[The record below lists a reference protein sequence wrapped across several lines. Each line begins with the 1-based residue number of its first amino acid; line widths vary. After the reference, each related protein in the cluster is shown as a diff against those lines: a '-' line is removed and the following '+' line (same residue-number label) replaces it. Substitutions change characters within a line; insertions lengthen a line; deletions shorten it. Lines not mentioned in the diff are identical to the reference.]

1 MERAQSRLRAT
12 ERIAAHLL
20 KSGLAETS
28 LRELASAAG
37 ISDRMLLYYFDN
49 KVDVISS
56 ALTNVAADLAQVLGQ
71 AVPEG
76 TKLTPM
82 ALVDRM
88 SRLISSKQVKPFMS
102 LWLEVV
108 AAAARGGKPY
118 AHVAGQI
125 ATGFLDWAE
134 SRLVETTES
143 RRATAAMILAMIDG
157 LALIE
162 ACTDARLTQQAA
174 ARMRQLALS

>member
-1 MERAQSRLRAT
+1 MRRAQSRVQAT
-12 ERIAAHLL
+12 ERIATHLL
-20 KSGLAETS
+20 RSGLARTS
-28 LRELASAAG
+28 LRELAGAAG
-37 ISDRMLLYYFDN
+37 ISDRMLLYYFED
-49 KVDVISS
+49 KVDVLSS
-56 ALTNVAADLAQVLGQ
+56 ALKNVAADLAQVLGQ

-82 ALVDRM
+82 ALIGQM
-88 SRLISSKQVKPFMS
+88 SQLIASKQVKPFMS

-118 AHVAGQI
+118 TQVARQI
-125 ATGFLDWAE
+125 AGGFLDWAE

-162 ACTDARLTQQAA
+162 ACTDEKLTQQAA
-174 ARMRQLALS
+174 ARMRQLALP